1 MDLYSFQNI
10 KAEKEKAIMKYRRM
24 QKMTILFR
32 FVEFCIFAIAF
43 SRFSAHFPQALNF
56 SGDHFKEILVSLI
69 SPRFLFVVG
78 NAIVVI
84 LYLKSKK
91 SSTDDNEEMNNK
103 QSISVS
109 GEEEDVV
116 PEKRRKIEQAPVS
129 SLEKN
134 CPAPEDEKPELYDD
148 DEKKCLGHSFFHGN
162 NEPMNKQRSEEE
174 EEETPASRQQMHR
187 SQSESWIVSTVPER
201 TKDLTRSATVGCR
214 KSEERAVETEEM
226 SSEEFRRKVE
236 DFIAR
241 QQRLLREEEF
251 LASEE

>member
-1 MDLYSFQNI
+1 MDLYSYQNI

-43 SRFSAHFPQALNF
+43 SRFSVHFPQVLNF
-56 SGDHFKEILVSLI
+56 SGDHFKEILVSLV

-91 SSTDDNEEMNNK
+91 SSTDDNSEEMNNK
-103 QSISVS
+103 QSISIS
-109 GEEEDVV
+109 GEEEDAV

-134 CPAPEDEKPELYDD
+134 CPAPEDGKLDLYDD
-148 DEKKCLGHSFFHGN
+148 DDKRFPGNSFFHES

-174 EEETPASRQQMHR
+174 TPARCRQMHR
-187 SQSESWIVSTVPER
+187 SQSESWIVTTVPER
-201 TKDLTRSATVGCR
+201 TKDLRRWATVECR